1 MENDQLRI
9 ETLLDEVIRARTR
22 INLLFMYGPEGY
34 IKKAWLD
41 MKDSDEEPEP
51 KKQKT
56 DGPGAGAS
64 KEPEDAGTS

>member
-51 KKQKT
+51 MR
-56 DGPGAGAS
+56 DPGSPAEQRRKGVNT
-64 KEPEDAGTS
+64 EIIL